1 MKPCVSKGF
10 PACSKIVI
18 FKKDDKQL
26 RDEHQMKDKSH
37 LLEETSIQQLFLD
50 LARLDAPSLQE
61 RPVADAVTQF
71 LASLGLAVEE
81 DAAGQAIGGNC
92 GNLLCRIPA
101 NWALRSQD
109 PAGQSLESIARASD
123 CAART
128 PFLDTVQPC
137 HDKKI
142 ALGDDRVFRSDG
154 TTILGADDLSGVVA
168 VLAAIHSLDQQP
180 QPHRGIE
187 LLFSV
192 AEEVHLQGIARF
204 DPTQLTAK
212 EGYVFDTSGAPGL
225 GVIAAPGHLH
235 LTFIVT
241 GRSAH
246 AGIAP
251 ETGVSAI
258 TAAARGIAAM
268 RLGRINQRTTA
279 NIGRI
284 SGGGETNIVAEQC
297 IVTAECRS
305 LDPVELAAQADLMC
319 ACMTNAAHELGAELA
334 TEIHQSYHPYQV
346 AGHEP
351 VVRRFQAAC
360 AAISKTA
367 RLIETGGGSDMNVL
381 AQAGIRGMVLSCGMQ
396 QVHTCA
402 EHLALDDLI
411 DLTHLV
417 LALIQSEI

>member
-1 MKPCVSKGF
+1 
-10 PACSKIVI
+10 
-18 FKKDDKQL
+18 
-26 RDEHQMKDKSH
+26 
-37 LLEETSIQQLFLD
+37 
-50 LARLDAPSLQE
+50 
-61 RPVADAVTQF
+61 VADAVIQV
-71 LASLGLAVEE
+71 LASLDLVVEE
-81 DAAGQAIGGNC
+81 DAAGQVIGGNC

-101 NWALRSQD
+101 NWAMRGQD
-109 PAGQSLESIARASD
+109 PANQSLESISRAAD

-128 PFLDTVQPC
+128 PLLLSTHLDTVQPC
-137 HDKKI
+137 LDKKI

-154 TTILGADDLSGVVA
+154 TTILGADDLAGVVA
-168 VLAAIHSLDQQP
+168 ILSAIRALDQQP

-192 AEEVHLQGIARF
+192 AEEVHLQGIAQF
-204 DPTQLTAK
+204 DATQLQAK

-235 LTFIVT
+235 LTFTVA

-268 RLGRINQRTTA
+268 RLGRINPRTTA

-305 LDPVELAAQADLMC
+305 LDPDELAAQAQHMC
-319 ACMTNAAHELGAELA
+319 TCMTNAANELGAELA
-334 TEIHQSYHPYQV
+334 TQIHQSYHPYQV
-346 AGHEP
+346 FEQEP
-351 VVRRFQAAC
+351 VARRFQAAC
-360 AAISKTA
+360 ATIGKTA
-367 RLIETGGGSDMNVL
+367 SLIETGGGSDMNVL
-381 AQAGIRGMVLSCGMQ
+381 ARAGIRGMVLSCGMQ

-411 DLTHLV
+411 DLTDLV
-417 LALIQSEI
+417 LALIQSDI